1 MVVRVVISAV
11 ECKYHILAWYANLST
26 NYDII
31 AALVSPASNAA
42 SAAAKRITLL
52 RTTHLEGMIERR
64 WNGPGNL

>member
-1 MVVRVVISAV
+1 VVISAV
-11 ECKYHILAWYANLST
+11 ECKYHTLARCANLDA

-52 RTTHLEGMIERR
+52 RTTHLDGMIERR
-64 WNGPGNL
+64 WNVSGNL